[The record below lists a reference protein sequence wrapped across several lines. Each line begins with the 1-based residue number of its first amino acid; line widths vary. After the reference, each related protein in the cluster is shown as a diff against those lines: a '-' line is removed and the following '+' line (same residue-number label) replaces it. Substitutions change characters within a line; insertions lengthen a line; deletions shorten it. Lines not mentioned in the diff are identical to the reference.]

1 MVAATL
7 VETRDQVWSPVLD
20 DLTAP
25 ALDCVQT
32 GLAALADRHHGA
44 GAHLVLGA
52 RLGFPVSTVPGRPPT
67 VEVPV
72 EQRLAEAWELA
83 GLRVAERRDG
93 LDGPGL
99 RRFAAEAGTLYVIAD
114 AFTMPWTPYRGQRH
128 LEHSFVLAPG
138 CTVVDPYHNETQW
151 GMARPGVWRLSDAEL
166 DAAVGIGVSALV
178 IAAEPLPELDPAAGL
193 ARDARA

>member
-7 VETRDQVWSPVLD
+7 AETRDQLWSPVLAG
-20 DLTAP
+20 LTAP

-32 GLAALADRHHGA
+32 GLAAIADRHHGA

-52 RLGFPVSTVPGRPPT
+52 RLGFPVSAVPGRPPT

-72 EQRLAEAWELA
+72 EQRLAEAWALA

-99 RRFAAEAGTLYVIAD
+99 RAFAAEAGTLYVVAD

-128 LEHSFVLAPG
+128 MEHSFVLAPG
-138 CTVVDPYHNETQW
+138 CTVVDAYHNETQW
-151 GMARPGVWRLSDAEL
+151 GMARPGVWRLSAAYL
-166 DAAVGIGVSALV
+166 DAAVGVGVSAMV
-178 IAAEPLPELDPAAGL
+178 NTCEKLPELE
-193 ARDARA
+193 